1 MNRLAFFLIAVEQP
15 KVKAKLL
22 ISSIP
27 PGAKVTVDGQDTGR
41 LTNTELDGYT
51 LGDQHVI
58 QVSLKG
64 YETQEKS
71 VTLNGLSVD
80 GQPVEVRRRFFLRR
94 SKGNLSVDSSPP
106 GAEIYLDGRYIGV
119 TPKVVRELERQK
131 DQMLLHIKKDGY
143 RSKKVTLSWGEKDRL
158 RFKATLE
165 PSKK

>member
-1 MNRLAFFLIAVEQP
+1 MTI
-15 KVKAKLL
+15 
-22 ISSIP
+22 
-27 PGAKVTVDGQDTGR
+27 DGQDTGR

-80 GQPVEVRRRFFLRR
+80 GQQLKCVDAFLRR

-106 GAEIYLDGRYIGV
+106 GAEIYLNGRYIGV